1 MLSQVRI
8 ITKKFIRNHSI
19 SSCAASEKSIFKM
32 NYHKEKA
39 KQENKTEL
47 SEEHLASFV
56 LCDNIT
62 PDKSDKKKDDDDYL
76 MYSLF
81 YYEPI

>member
-19 SSCAASEKSIFKM
+19 SSCAASEKNIFKM

-39 KQENKTEL
+39 KQENKKEL
-47 SEEHLASFV
+47 EEHLSSFV
-56 LCDNIT
+56 FCDNIT